1 MDDHIRTAISFKV
14 MFSFLYQYYF
24 SYASFG
30 LVYLA
35 PHKTFI
41 FTDQIDF
48 VGFTGDKNGLQ
59 PSMKH
64 RDWIQ
69 Y

>member
-64 RDWIQ
+64 RD
-69 Y
+69 